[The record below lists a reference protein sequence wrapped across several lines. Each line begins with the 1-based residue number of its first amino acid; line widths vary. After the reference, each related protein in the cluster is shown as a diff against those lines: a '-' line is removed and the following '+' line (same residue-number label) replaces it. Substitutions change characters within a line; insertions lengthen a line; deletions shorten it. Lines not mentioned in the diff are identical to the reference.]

1 MFKLKITDLE
11 NALKLAPRWATY
23 TISLLDSD
31 YRWQLPQP
39 SATALL
45 RRYYFDDVSIA
56 RYYYDEVS
64 TDGKS
69 LFQLATHEQIQD
81 ILEFISPLQD
91 HDKLLVHCHAGIS
104 RSTAVACGILC
115 EHGLSPNEAV
125 KHVLSIRP
133 QASPNSHVINL
144 FDQLLGLENQLNQ
157 AVEEE
162 MDRLYT
168 TFDLGLDAADEL
180 SSP

>member
-11 NALKLAPRWATY
+11 NALKLAPHWATY
-23 TISLLDSD
+23 TISLLDPD
-31 YRWQLPQP
+31 YSFRLPQP
-39 SATALL
+39 SAGALL
-45 RRYYFDDVSIA
+45 RRYYFHDISNERFI
-56 RYYYDEVS
+56 RHFEFFELEG
-64 TDGKS
+64 T
-69 LFQLATHEQIQD
+69 FQLATREQIQD

-144 FDQLLGLENQLNQ
+144 FDELLGLENQLNQ

-168 TFDLGLDAADEL
+168 TFDLGLDADDEL
-180 SSP
+180 SSS